1 MKKVG
6 VKVVQEDKW
15 KIERN
20 LVLKEQKIY
29 VPKNEKLRAE
39 IIQLH
44 YDILVAGYG
53 SRWKMTELVTRNYWW
68 PGIMRNI
75 GRYVERCNM
84 CQRIKNRIEEVAEK
98 LKLSEMPEKPQIYL
112 MVDFIT
118 KLLLVAGK
126 NAILVVC
133 DKLSKITH
141 FVATTEGTL
150 VKRLAK
156 LFKDNIQKLHGL
168 PESVVSDKVLQF
180 AAELTKELN
189 RMLGIETKLL
199 TAFYLQTDKQ
209 TE

>member
-75 GRYVERCNM
+75 GRYVERCDM
-84 CQRIKNRIEEVAEK
+84 CQRIKNRTEEIAEK

-112 MVDFIT
+112 IVDFIT
-118 KLLLVAGK
+118 KLPLVAGK

-168 PESVVSDKVLQF
+168 PESVVSDRVLQF